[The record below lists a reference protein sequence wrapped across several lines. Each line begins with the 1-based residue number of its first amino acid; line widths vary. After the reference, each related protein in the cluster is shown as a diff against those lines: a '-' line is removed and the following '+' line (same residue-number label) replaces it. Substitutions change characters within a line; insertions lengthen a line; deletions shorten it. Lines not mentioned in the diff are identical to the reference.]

1 MSENVRHISSGEF
14 ADFTSGSQPVLV
26 DFWASWC
33 GPCRMVAPV
42 MEALGERYSG
52 RAKIGKVDVDSEP
65 ALAAR
70 YGVMS
75 IPTVILF
82 KNGEEKSRL
91 VGAMPE
97 EAYARIIDEQL

>member
-1 MSENVRHISSGEF
+1 M
-14 ADFTSGSQPVLV
+14 ADIIHFTRANFDSTINGNLPVLV

-42 MEALGERYSG
+42 VESLADRYTG
-52 RAKIGKVDVDSEP
+52 RMLVGKVDVDSEP
-65 ALAAR
+65 ELAGH

-75 IPTVILF
+75 IPTIILF
-82 KNGEEKSRL
+82 KDGQEVKRM

-97 EAYARIIDEQL
+97 EAYADVLDKLL